1 MLKQP
6 AVMMTRLQLG
16 ALDVRVLTTE
26 DGALLQQ
33 TWLQGLRQYS
43 DVLDSAFEAQIQ
55 LPLTTFVAR
64 FLEDSSPES
73 FFLGAFLADQFVGML
88 IFHRSQGDRFRHI
101 GNIGALYVI
110 PEARRQGVGSALL
123 AEATRLAGM
132 LPGLEYVKLSVV
144 AHPAPAAAWYRSLG
158 YQPIDRKQ
166 TGVVRQNQPF
176 DLYQL
181 ELGLPSGTIPESAP

>member
-1 MLKQP
+1 
-6 AVMMTRLQLG
+6 MMTRLQSG
-16 ALDVRVLTTE
+16 ALEVRVLTAE

-33 TWLQGLRQYS
+33 TWLQGLREYS
-43 DVLDSAFEAQIQ
+43 DVLGPAYEAQIQ
-55 LPLTTFVAR
+55 LPLATFVAR

-88 IFHRSQGDRFRHI
+88 MFRRSQGDRFRHI

-110 PEARRQGVGSALL
+110 PEAQRRGIGKTLL

-144 AHPAPAAAWYRSLG
+144 ARPMPAAEWYRLLG
-158 YQPIDRKQ
+158 FEPMDPKQP
-166 TGVVRQNQPF
+166 GVVGQKKLF
-176 DLYQL
+176 DVYWLK
-181 ELGLPSGTIPESAP
+181 PR